1 MPKASRPHPARRKS
15 WMRKASFAAVAV
27 PAGFETHSTT
37 QERTT
42 TLCQSCR
49 LFPSKY
55 LKHDDIADGET
66 VTISEVRVEEVGQD
80 KQEKPVLYFNEHHK
94 GAILNVTNAR
104 AIAKVYGDEESDWQ
118 GKKLTLVTIPTP
130 HPTGEP
136 TTSICMKPGCRRRKR
151 KRRPK

>member
-1 MPKASRPHPARRKS
+1 MSILK
-15 WMRKASFAAVAV
+15 
-27 PAGFETHSTT
+27 
-37 QERTT
+37 
-42 TLCQSCR
+42 

-104 AIAKVYGDEESDWQ
+104 AIAKVYGDEEGEWQ
-118 GKKLTLVTIPTP
+118 GKKLTLVTIPSRTP
-130 HPTGEP
+130 QGEQ
-136 TTSICMKPGCRRRKR
+136 TTSICMKAVGRRPKRRKR
-151 KRRPK
+151 PR